1 MNLRKIFHP
10 KGWLVGFAA
19 LHTVMFLIPQLFA
32 TSTVVEMAWGA
43 GMAPEH
49 AAFYE
54 LRLGALGIAYTPM
67 LLAMAYLT
75 EGRTRAKMALVTALS
90 IGAVIVID
98 VGASIRQAG
107 YLDDMSLLFMIGLP
121 AVIFGGILTSA
132 LLHMKE
138 EQ

>member
-19 LHTVMFLIPQLFA
+19 LHTVMFLVPQLFA

-54 LRLGALGIAYTPM
+54 LRLGALGIA
-67 LLAMAYLT
+67 
-75 EGRTRAKMALVTALS
+75 
-90 IGAVIVID
+90 
-98 VGASIRQAG
+98 
-107 YLDDMSLLFMIGLP
+107 
-121 AVIFGGILTSA
+121 
-132 LLHMKE
+132 
-138 EQ
+138 

>member
-1 MNLRKIFHP
+1 
-10 KGWLVGFAA
+10 
-19 LHTVMFLIPQLFA
+19 
-32 TSTVVEMAWGA
+32 
-43 GMAPEH
+43 
-49 AAFYE
+49 
-54 LRLGALGIAYTPM
+54 M